1 MSNIETFDETRENA
15 ILVGVNLGDIDDFDM
30 YMEEF
35 KNLSEACSMK
45 VVSIM
50 VQNLEHENNSF
61 YIGPGKLEELQTDV
75 INLEADIVIFA
86 GQLSPSQIRNIQREL
101 KVPVMDR
108 TSLILEIFSKR
119 AMTREAV
126 LQVEVAKLTYSLPR
140 LVGLHDALSR
150 QGGASG
156 AMSNKG
162 AGEKKIELDRRYLE
176 KRLSALKHELK
187 EVEANRCIQRKKRT
201 ENKIFTVGL
210 VGYTNAGKST
220 LMNAF
225 LEKSY
230 SNSDKREEKSVFE
243 KNMLFATL
251 DTTVRCIDNKGDIPF
266 LLIDTVGFVSHLP
279 HNLVDAFK
287 STLEEV
293 TLCDLLLFVIDF
305 SDVNHEEQIEV
316 TESVLKDLG
325 ASTIP
330 RIYVYNKAD
339 CMFDDSELP
348 KRKGSNCIY
357 ISASKRLG
365 ISELSEMIQNS
376 IRSGMILFD
385 ETVSFSDGKRY
396 SFLKSN
402 GQILIEET
410 TEDGIH
416 LKGYISKEKY
426 S

>member
-35 KNLSEACSMK
+35 KNLSEACNMK

-251 DTTVRCIDNKGDIPF
+251 DTTVRRIDNKGDIPF

-325 ASTIP
+325 ASAIP

-385 ETVSFSDGKRY
+385 ETVSFTDGKRY

>member
-1 MSNIETFDETRENA
+1 
-15 ILVGVNLGDIDDFDM
+15 
-30 YMEEF
+30 
-35 KNLSEACSMK
+35 MK

-225 LEKSY
+225 LEKNY

-251 DTTVRCIDNKGDIPF
+251 DTTVRRIDNKGDIPF

-305 SDVNHEEQIEV
+305 FDVNHEEQIEV

-385 ETVSFSDGKRY
+385 ETVSFTDGKRY

>member
-15 ILVGVNLGDIDDFDM
+15 ILVGVNLGDIDDFNM

-35 KNLSEACSMK
+35 KNLSEACNMK

-225 LEKSY
+225 LEKNY

-251 DTTVRCIDNKGDIPF
+251 DTTVRRIDNKGDIPF

-385 ETVSFSDGKRY
+385 ETVSFTDGKRY

>member
-35 KNLSEACSMK
+35 KNLSEACNMK

-251 DTTVRCIDNKGDIPF
+251 DTTVRRIDNKGDIPF

-330 RIYVYNKAD
+330 RIYVCNKAD

-385 ETVSFSDGKRY
+385 ETVSFTDGKRY

-416 LKGYISKEKY
+416 LNGYISKEKY